1 MNEQKPKFK
10 FSYLIVLLLIILLF
24 VLIFTNNGYKGE
36 YLYGSKNEIV
46 ELIDGTHLNAEG
58 KEEQLAAIYYKDD
71 IIYFLVKDSKYT
83 GNFPSYSDYYIYYE
97 SGDGILDYV
106 ISEVN
111 SHNEGLA
118 VENQIQVKKGVDGVN
133 VWDIIYPILY
143 IAFALFLV
151 WMIYRLL
158 SSSSKGAMSFGKS
171 RAKAYTSS
179 KVKFSDIAGTEEEK
193 EELKEIVEFLKAP
206 KKFTD
211 LGARIPKGIL
221 LVGYPGTGK
230 TLLARAVAG
239 EANVPFISISGSD
252 FVEMFVGVGAS
263 RVRDLFD
270 QAKKN
275 KPCIVFIDEI
285 DAVGRQRGAG
295 LGGGNDEREQTL
307 NQLLVE
313 MDGFEPNEGII
324 VLAATNRSDVLDPA
338 LMRPGRFDR
347 QIYVNIPDV
356 KGREGILRIHARNKP
371 IDENVDFK
379 TLAKITVGFTG
390 ADIENML
397 NEAAILAARANR
409 PKIIMSDITEGIN
422 KVTMG
427 PQKKSRLVTERDKKI
442 TAYHES
448 GHAILA
454 KKLKNADEVQ
464 EVSIIPRGM
473 AGGYTMQRPE
483 NDNSYRT
490 YNYLMDEMAVCMGGR
505 LAEELIFK
513 DISTGASNDI
523 QQATKIAHNMVYN
536 YGMSKNLGFIS
547 LESSEQLFIGRD
559 YQTKNSFSEKLAS
572 EADDE
577 IRAIIDYNYKRAKKI
592 LADNIDLLNE
602 MANLLLDKETIN
614 KEEVDMLIEGKSAKE
629 VASFM
634 EKKEKERIERE
645 KKFKEEQQQEAK
657 KVALEQKLKEGEKLY
672 QAGIITK
679 EEFDSIKKAYQNK
692 SQQKNEENQKDST
705 ITLIPQGKDVLS
717 DEKSKE
723 ENAKKEE
730 DSKEEKEKTSIVKK
744 TTKNKSAEKKKKTDN
759 EGNN

>member
-10 FSYLIVLLLIILLF
+10 WSYLIVLLLIVLLF
-24 VLIFTNNGYKGE
+24 VLLFTNNGYKGQ
-36 YLYGSKNEIV
+36 YLYGSKNEIGQ
-46 ELIDGTHLNAEG
+46 LIDGTHLNEEG
-58 KEEQLAAIYYKDD
+58 ETEQLAAIYYKDD
-71 IIYFLVKDSKYT
+71 IIYFLVKDSQYT
-83 GNFPSYSDYYIYYE
+83 GNFPTYSDYYIYYE
-97 SGDGILDYV
+97 SGDGILEFV
-106 ISEVN
+106 INEIN
-111 SHNEGLA
+111 AKNEGVA
-118 VENQIQVKKGVDGVN
+118 TENQIQVKKGVDGVN

-143 IAFALFLV
+143 IGFALFLV
-151 WMIYRLL
+151 YMIYRLL

-171 RAKAYTSS
+171 RAKAYTTS
-179 KVKFSDIAGTEEEK
+179 KVKFDDIAGTEEEK
-193 EELKEIVEFLKAP
+193 EELKEIVEFLKSP

-397 NEAAILAARANR
+397 NEAAILAARAGR

-490 YNYLMDEMAVCMGGR
+490 YNYLMDEIAVCMGGR

-523 QQATKIAHNMVYN
+523 TQATKIAHNMVYN
-536 YGMSKNLGFIS
+536 WGMSKNLGFIS
-547 LESSEQLFIGRD
+547 LESNEQLFIGRD

-577 IRAIIDYNYKRAKKI
+577 IRNIIDYNYKRAKKI
-592 LADNIDLLNE
+592 LSDNQELLNE
-602 MANLLLDKETIN
+602 MAALLLDKETIN
-614 KEEVDMLIEGKSAKE
+614 KEEVDMLVEGKSAKE
-629 VASFM
+629 VAAFM

-645 KKFKEEQQQEAK
+645 KKYRQEQQQQARLAAFK
-657 KVALEQKLKEGEKLY
+657 QKLQEGEKLY
-672 QAGIITK
+672 QSGIITK
-679 EEFDSIKKAYQNK
+679 EEFEAIKKAYEEK
-692 SQQKNEENQKDST
+692 SQNEQEEIKEPVEIVIS
-705 ITLIPQGKDVLS
+705 QGKDVI
-717 DEKSKE
+717 DQ
-723 ENAKKEE
+723 
-730 DSKEEKEKTSIVKK
+730 EKEKSDKESNKTSKKQSSEKAEKTAPKK
-744 TTKNKSAEKKKKTDN
+744 TTKKKKSDE
-759 EGNN
+759 EGND

>member
-10 FSYLIVLLLIILLF
+10 WSYLIVLLLIVLLF
-24 VLIFTNNGYKGE
+24 VLLFTNNGYKGQ
-36 YLYGSKNEIV
+36 YLYGSKNEIGQ
-46 ELIDGTHLNAEG
+46 LIDGTHLNEEG
-58 KEEQLAAIYYKDD
+58 ETEQLAAIYYKDD
-71 IIYFLVKDSKYT
+71 IIYFLVKDSQYT
-83 GNFPSYSDYYIYYE
+83 GNFPTYSDYYIYYE
-97 SGDGILDYV
+97 SGDGILEFV
-106 ISEVN
+106 INEIN
-111 SHNEGLA
+111 AKNEGVA
-118 VENQIQVKKGVDGVN
+118 TENQIQVKKGVDGVN

-143 IAFALFLV
+143 IGFALFLV
-151 WMIYRLL
+151 YMIYRLL

-171 RAKAYTSS
+171 RAKAYTTS
-179 KVKFSDIAGTEEEK
+179 KVKFDDIAGTEEEK
-193 EELKEIVEFLKAP
+193 EELKEIVEFLKSP

-397 NEAAILAARANR
+397 NEAAILAARAGR

-490 YNYLMDEMAVCMGGR
+490 YNYLMDEIAVCMGGR

-523 QQATKIAHNMVYN
+523 TQATKIAHNMVYN
-536 YGMSKNLGFIS
+536 WGMSKNLGFIS
-547 LESSEQLFIGRD
+547 LESNEQLFIGRD

-577 IRAIIDYNYKRAKKI
+577 IRNIIDYNYKRAKKI
-592 LADNIDLLNE
+592 LSDNQELLNE
-602 MANLLLDKETIN
+602 MAALLLDKETIN
-614 KEEVDMLIEGKSAKE
+614 KEEVDMLVEGKSAKE
-629 VASFM
+629 VAAFM

-645 KKFKEEQQQEAK
+645 KKYRQEQQQQARLAAFK
-657 KVALEQKLKEGEKLY
+657 QKLQEGEKLY
-672 QAGIITK
+672 QSGIITK
-679 EEFDSIKKAYQNK
+679 EEFEAIKKAYEEK
-692 SQQKNEENQKDST
+692 SQNEQEEIKEPVEIVIS
-705 ITLIPQGKDVLS
+705 QGKDVI
-717 DEKSKE
+717 DQ
-723 ENAKKEE
+723 
-730 DSKEEKEKTSIVKK
+730 EKEKSDKESNKTSKKLSSEKAEKTAPKK
-744 TTKNKSAEKKKKTDN
+744 TTKKKKSDE
-759 EGNN
+759 EGND

>member
-10 FSYLIVLLLIILLF
+10 WSYLIVLLLIVLLF
-24 VLIFTNNGYKGE
+24 VLLFTNNGYKGQ
-36 YLYGSKNEIV
+36 YLYGSKNEIGQ
-46 ELIDGTHLNAEG
+46 LIDGTHLNEEG
-58 KEEQLAAIYYKDD
+58 ETEQLAAIYYKDD
-71 IIYFLVKDSKYT
+71 IIYFLVKDSQYT
-83 GNFPSYSDYYIYYE
+83 GNFPTYSDYYIYYE
-97 SGDGILDYV
+97 SDDGILKFV
-106 ISEVN
+106 IDEISAK
-111 SHNEGLA
+111 NEG
-118 VENQIQVKKGVDGVN
+118 VTTENQIQVKKGVDGVN

-143 IAFALFLV
+143 IGFALFLV
-151 WMIYRLL
+151 YMIYRLL

-171 RAKAYTSS
+171 RAKAYTTS
-179 KVKFSDIAGTEEEK
+179 KVKFDDIAGTEEEK
-193 EELKEIVEFLKAP
+193 EELKEIVEFLKSP

-397 NEAAILAARANR
+397 NEAAILAARAGR

-490 YNYLMDEMAVCMGGR
+490 YNYLMDEIAVCMGGR

-523 QQATKIAHNMVYN
+523 TQATKIAHNMVYN
-536 YGMSKNLGFIS
+536 WGMSKNLGFIS
-547 LESSEQLFIGRD
+547 LESNEQLFIGRD

-577 IRAIIDYNYKRAKKI
+577 IRNIIDYNYKRAKKI
-592 LADNIDLLNE
+592 LSDNQELLNE
-602 MANLLLDKETIN
+602 MAALLLDKETIN
-614 KEEVDMLIEGKSAKE
+614 KEEVDMLVEGKSAKE
-629 VASFM
+629 VAAFM

-645 KKFKEEQQQEAK
+645 KKYRQEQQQQARLAAFK
-657 KVALEQKLKEGEKLY
+657 QKLQEGEKLY
-672 QAGIITK
+672 QSGIITK
-679 EEFDSIKKAYQNK
+679 EEFEAIKKAYEEK
-692 SQQKNEENQKDST
+692 SQNEQEEIKEPVEVVIS
-705 ITLIPQGKDVLS
+705 QGKDVI
-717 DEKSKE
+717 DQ
-723 ENAKKEE
+723 
-730 DSKEEKEKTSIVKK
+730 EKEKSDKESNKTSKKQSSEKAEKTAPKK
-744 TTKNKSAEKKKKTDN
+744 TTKKKKSDE
-759 EGNN
+759 EGND

>member
-10 FSYLIVLLLIILLF
+10 WSYLIVLLLIVLLF
-24 VLIFTNNGYKGE
+24 VLLFTNNGYKGQ
-36 YLYGSKNEIV
+36 YLYGSKNEIGQ
-46 ELIDGTHLNAEG
+46 LIDGTHLNEEG
-58 KEEQLAAIYYKDD
+58 ETEQLAAIYYKDD
-71 IIYFLVKDSKYT
+71 IIYFLVKDSQYT
-83 GNFPSYSDYYIYYE
+83 GNFPTYSDYYIYYE
-97 SGDGILDYV
+97 SGDGILEFV
-106 ISEVN
+106 INEIN
-111 SHNEGLA
+111 AKNEGVA
-118 VENQIQVKKGVDGVN
+118 TENQIQVKKGVDGVN

-143 IAFALFLV
+143 IGFALFLV
-151 WMIYRLL
+151 YMIYRLL

-171 RAKAYTSS
+171 RAKAYTTS
-179 KVKFSDIAGTEEEK
+179 KVKFDDIAGTEEEK
-193 EELKEIVEFLKAP
+193 EELKEIVEFLKSP

-371 IDENVDFK
+371 IDDNVDFK

-397 NEAAILAARANR
+397 NEAAILAARAGR

-490 YNYLMDEMAVCMGGR
+490 YNYLMDEIAVCMGGR

-523 QQATKIAHNMVYN
+523 TQATKIAHNMVYN
-536 YGMSKNLGFIS
+536 WGMSKNLGFIS
-547 LESSEQLFIGRD
+547 LESNEQLFIGRD

-577 IRAIIDYNYKRAKKI
+577 IRNIIDYNYKRAKKI
-592 LADNIDLLNE
+592 LSDNQELLNE
-602 MANLLLDKETIN
+602 MAALLLDKETIN
-614 KEEVDMLIEGKSAKE
+614 KEEVDMLVEGKSAKE
-629 VASFM
+629 VAAFM

-645 KKFKEEQQQEAK
+645 KKYRQEQQQQARLAAFK
-657 KVALEQKLKEGEKLY
+657 QKLQEGEKLY
-672 QAGIITK
+672 QSGIITK
-679 EEFDSIKKAYQNK
+679 EEFEAIKKAYEEK
-692 SQQKNEENQKDST
+692 SQNEQEEIKEPVEIVIS
-705 ITLIPQGKDVLS
+705 QGKDVI
-717 DEKSKE
+717 DQ
-723 ENAKKEE
+723 
-730 DSKEEKEKTSIVKK
+730 EKEKSDKESNKTSKKQSSEKAEKTAPKK
-744 TTKNKSAEKKKKTDN
+744 TTKKKKSDE
-759 EGNN
+759 EGND

>member
-10 FSYLIVLLLIILLF
+10 WSYLIVLLLIVLLF
-24 VLIFTNNGYKGE
+24 VLLFTNNGYKGQ
-36 YLYGSKNEIV
+36 YLYGSKNEIGQ
-46 ELIDGTHLNAEG
+46 LIDGTHLNEEG
-58 KEEQLAAIYYKDD
+58 ETEQLAAIYYKDD
-71 IIYFLVKDSKYT
+71 IIYFLVKDSQYT
-83 GNFPSYSDYYIYYE
+83 GNFPTYSDYYIYYE
-97 SGDGILDYV
+97 SGDGILEFV
-106 ISEVN
+106 INEIN
-111 SHNEGLA
+111 AKNEG
-118 VENQIQVKKGVDGVN
+118 VTTENQIQVKKGVDGVN

-143 IAFALFLV
+143 IGFALFLV
-151 WMIYRLL
+151 YMIYRLL

-171 RAKAYTSS
+171 RAKAYTTS
-179 KVKFSDIAGTEEEK
+179 KVKFDDIAGTEEEK
-193 EELKEIVEFLKAP
+193 EELKEIVEFLKSP

-371 IDENVDFK
+371 IDDNVDFK

-397 NEAAILAARANR
+397 NEAAILAARAGR

-490 YNYLMDEMAVCMGGR
+490 YNYLMDEIAVCMGGR

-523 QQATKIAHNMVYN
+523 TQATKIAHNMVYN
-536 YGMSKNLGFIS
+536 WGMSKNLGFIS
-547 LESSEQLFIGRD
+547 LESNEQLFIGRD

-577 IRAIIDYNYKRAKKI
+577 IRNIIDYNYKRAKKI
-592 LADNIDLLNE
+592 LSDNQELLNE
-602 MANLLLDKETIN
+602 MAALLLDKETIN
-614 KEEVDMLIEGKSAKE
+614 KEEVDMLVEGKSAKE
-629 VASFM
+629 VAAFM

-645 KKFKEEQQQEAK
+645 KKYRQEQQQQARLAAFK
-657 KVALEQKLKEGEKLY
+657 QKLQEGEKLY
-672 QAGIITK
+672 QSGIITK
-679 EEFDSIKKAYQNK
+679 EEFEAIKKAYEEK
-692 SQQKNEENQKDST
+692 SQNEQEEIKEPVEIVIS
-705 ITLIPQGKDVLS
+705 QGKDVI
-717 DEKSKE
+717 DQ
-723 ENAKKEE
+723 
-730 DSKEEKEKTSIVKK
+730 EKEKSDKESNKTSKKQSSEKAEKTAPKK
-744 TTKNKSAEKKKKTDN
+744 TTKKKKSDE
-759 EGNN
+759 EGND

>member
-10 FSYLIVLLLIILLF
+10 WSYLIVLLLIVLLF
-24 VLIFTNNGYKGE
+24 VLLFTNNGYKGQ
-36 YLYGSKNEIV
+36 YLYGSKNEIGQ
-46 ELIDGTHLNAEG
+46 LIDGTHLNEEG
-58 KEEQLAAIYYKDD
+58 ETEQLAAIYYKDD
-71 IIYFLVKDSKYT
+71 IIYFLVKDSQYT
-83 GNFPSYSDYYIYYE
+83 GNFPTYSDYYIYYE
-97 SGDGILDYV
+97 SGEGGDGILGFV
-106 ISEVN
+106 IDKIN
-111 SHNEGLA
+111 AKNEG
-118 VENQIQVKKGVDGVN
+118 VTTENQIQVKKGVDGVN

-143 IAFALFLV
+143 IGFALFLV
-151 WMIYRLL
+151 YMIYRLL

-171 RAKAYTSS
+171 RAKAYTTS
-179 KVKFSDIAGTEEEK
+179 KVKFDDIAGTEEEK
-193 EELKEIVEFLKAP
+193 EELKEIVEFLKSP

-397 NEAAILAARANR
+397 NEAAILAARAGR

-490 YNYLMDEMAVCMGGR
+490 YNYLMDEIAVCMGGR

-523 QQATKIAHNMVYN
+523 TQATKIAHNMVYN
-536 YGMSKNLGFIS
+536 WGMSKNLGFIS
-547 LESSEQLFIGRD
+547 LESNEQLFIGRD

-577 IRAIIDYNYKRAKKI
+577 IRNIIDYNYKRAKKI
-592 LADNIDLLNE
+592 LSDNQELLNE
-602 MANLLLDKETIN
+602 MAALLLDKETIN
-614 KEEVDMLIEGKSAKE
+614 KEEVDMLVEGKSAKE
-629 VASFM
+629 VAAFM

-645 KKFKEEQQQEAK
+645 KKYRQEQQQQARLAAFK
-657 KVALEQKLKEGEKLY
+657 QKLQEGEKLY
-672 QAGIITK
+672 QSGIITK
-679 EEFDSIKKAYQNK
+679 EEFEAIKKAYEEK
-692 SQQKNEENQKDST
+692 SQNEQEEIKEPVEIVIS
-705 ITLIPQGKDVLS
+705 QGKDVI
-717 DEKSKE
+717 DQ
-723 ENAKKEE
+723 
-730 DSKEEKEKTSIVKK
+730 EKEKSDKESNKTSKKQSSEKAEKTAPKK
-744 TTKNKSAEKKKKTDN
+744 TTKKKKSDE
-759 EGNN
+759 EGND